1 MSRTLFV
8 NGRILSK
15 AEVGLNGTAQFSDSL
30 LVQGDKII
38 AIGARRDIASDVGS
52 NTEVRDLNQRV
63 VLPSFIDGHMHL
75 LLLGQSLRKLD
86 LSHCKT
92 VQDIRSCIK
101 DYAVA
106 NPKTPTILCKGW
118 RHHMTPDG
126 VTAAMLDDLDPRPI
140 FIDAGSLH
148 SCWCNTAAL
157 EQLEVADMPDPAG
170 GKIYRDAD
178 GRPSG
183 LLDEGAMMSISE
195 SGLFTA
201 SRETSHLTV
210 LNSLAIPSKVI
221 PEAGTHRGN
230 SSCHTRIQY
239 SWLYWRSRN
248 GYG

>member
-15 AEVGLNGTAQFSDSL
+15 AEVGLNATAQFTNSL
-30 LVQGDKII
+30 LVEGDKII
-38 AIGARRDIASDVGS
+38 AIGPRHDIASDVGS
-52 NTEVRDLNQRV
+52 DTEVRDLNQRV

-92 VQDIRSCIK
+92 LQDIRSCIK
-101 DYAVA
+101 EYAVA
-106 NPKTPTILCKGW
+106 NPKTPTILCKAW

-157 EQLEVADMPDPAG
+157 EQLGVADMADPAG

-178 GRPSG
+178 GKPSG

-195 SGLFTA
+195 SAL
-201 SRETSHLTV
+201 STV
-210 LNSLAIPSKVI
+210 S
-221 PEAGTHRGN
+221 RGN
-230 SSCHTRIQY
+230 FSPNRTQQSGHSKQGHP
-239 SWLYWRSRN
+239 RSRN
-248 GYG
+248 ASRQFELPYKNITQLVILAQ